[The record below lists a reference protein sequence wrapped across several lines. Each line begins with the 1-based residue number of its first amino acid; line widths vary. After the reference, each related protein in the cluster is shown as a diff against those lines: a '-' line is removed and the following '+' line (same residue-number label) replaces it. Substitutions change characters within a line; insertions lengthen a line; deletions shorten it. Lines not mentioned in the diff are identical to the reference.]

1 VGGDE
6 PESLRLSLYGEIGST
21 SRFVFGRTAEVLSG
35 VIGELQVLQRFNL
48 SRGEL
53 FLSDCCSSVPSGKVQ
68 WSHGRYLSREIFLL
82 FLRETLARERSSAA
96 CSLKRYLSLSQES

>member
-1 VGGDE
+1 VAVAWGDE

-68 WSHGRYLSREIFLL
+68 WSFSRTISIAGNFPSVL
-82 FLRETLARERSSAA
+82 
-96 CSLKRYLSLSQES
+96 